1 MVACVCLI
9 VYQIARCLSTLKAC
23 DLASNWSLV
32 VNFYVI
38 TLVACRVAGC
48 TTCGGGNIFL
58 SGISSGH
65 ASDWSLA
72 TGSNAVVLV
81 ACMVACIES
90 GVPGKVRPGK
100 VDAASSS
107 DLGKRLVTCHFF

>member
-9 VYQIARCLSTLKAC
+9 VYQIAHCLSTRKAC
-23 DLASNWSLV
+23 DLASDWSLV

-38 TLVACRVAGC
+38 SLVTCRVTGC

-58 SGISSGH
+58 SEISSGH

-81 ACMVACIES
+81 TCMVTCIKS
-90 GVPGKVRPGK
+90 GVPGKVHPGK
-100 VDAASSS
+100 VNAATSS
-107 DLGKRLVTCHFF
+107 DLGKCLVTCHCF